1 MLAGVRSRRVV
12 ALSNG
17 VTVDIVDGPVT
28 AATEYLRWTSI
39 AESFVN
45 LIILPLVALIVAV
58 AVVPVEARQ
67 RISVRSGS
75 AAHNPEPPPGPSPD
89 VSARDKC
96 RRALGRTGT
105 PPCRCSTPARS

>member
-28 AATEYLRWTSI
+28 AATEYLRWTSV

-45 LIILPLVALIVAV
+45 LIILALVALIVAV
-58 AVVPVEARQ
+58 AVVPVEAAQHRF
-67 RISVRSGS
+67 
-75 AAHNPEPPPGPSPD
+75 GPD
-89 VSARDKC
+89 R
-96 RRALGRTGT
+96 
-105 PPCRCSTPARS
+105 